1 MLTAPTVQCPPRLAT
16 PRRRPTYGHRAAAVS
31 AVLGRPAMAWQR
43 ALFDVAL
50 EVDELGVLWYRT
62 VVVVVPRQQGK
73 STALS
78 AVMVERALAGLD
90 RTIAYTA
97 QDRGIAAER
106 IVEQLY
112 DRQLVRSRLRPYV
125 KVRRTNGSERIMFTP
140 NGSRIMVTAP
150 TETAGHGL
158 TLDLGLIDE
167 AWSQR
172 DMALPQA
179 FLPAMVT
186 RPEAQ
191 LWVVSTIGDG
201 SDELLQFYQRAGVA
215 ALEDPASRVCYLEWS
230 ADPED
235 DPDDPD
241 VWAACMPALGHTVTL
256 DTIRAQRDSLP
267 AAEFERAYLC
277 RRPPAGALERVI
289 PEPVWAAAARPDVA
303 LGDPVVF
310 AVEVTWDR
318 SAATI
323 AACGTAAGGRA
334 VEVIDHR
341 PGTGWLVDR
350 VLELY
355 GRWRPG
361 RIVVDTGG
369 PAAPIYAELAARRVP
384 VVDVT
389 ARDVATACGAFYDDV
404 VNGRLYHRGDTELDA
419 AVAGAARRALA
430 NAWAW
435 ERRTPSVDISPLVAV
450 TLARW
455 GHAAGPA
462 EAVFRAR

>member
-1 MLTAPTVQCPPRLAT
+1 MSTA
-16 PRRRPTYGHRAAAVS
+16 
-31 AVLGRPAMAWQR
+31 LGRPPLPWQR
-43 ALFDVAL
+43 TLFDVAL
-50 EVDELGVLWYRT
+50 EVDPAGALWYRT

-78 AVMVERALAGLD
+78 AVMVDRALAGFD

-106 IVEQLY
+106 VIEQLY
-112 DRQLVRSRLRPYV
+112 DRQLARSGLRPFV
-125 KVRRTNGSERIMFTP
+125 KCRRTNGSERIVFSP

-150 TETAGHGL
+150 TDTAGHGL

-191 LWVVSTIGDG
+191 LWVVSTVGDG
-201 SDELLQFYQRAGVA
+201 TDDLLQFYQRAGLA
-215 ALEDPASRVCYLEWS
+215 ALGDPASRVCYLEWS
-230 ADPED
+230 AGPTD
-235 DPDDPD
+235 DADD
-241 VWAACMPALGHTVTL
+241 VATWAACMPALGHTVSL

-277 RRPPAGALERVI
+277 RRPPAGAVDRVI
-289 PEPVWAAAARPDVA
+289 SDVEWSAARHPAAV
-303 LGDPVVF
+303 LEDPVVL
-310 AVEVTWDR
+310 AVEVAWDR
-318 SAATI
+318 SAATV
-323 AACGTAAGGRA
+323 AACGAYLDGRA
-334 VEVIDHR
+334 VEVVDSR
-341 PGTGWLVDR
+341 PGTGWVVDR
-350 VLELY
+350 VLELWA
-355 GRWRPG
+355 RHRPA
-361 RIVVDTGG
+361 RIVVDPGG
-369 PAAPIYAELAARRVP
+369 PAAPVHAELAARRLP
-384 VVDVT
+384 VVDLT
-389 ARDVATACGAFYDDV
+389 ARDMAAACGAFYDDI
-404 VNGRLYHRGDTELDA
+404 VNGRLYHRGDTELDT
-419 AVAGAARRALA
+419 AVAGAARRPLA
-430 NAWAW
+430 NAWVW
-435 ERRTPSVDISPLVAV
+435 DRRTATVDIAPLIAA